1 MVNYSDFLYKVEVA
15 YKVKID
21 LIEPFGE
28 DSCFE
33 VILGAIGAH
42 IGPKMRFSGIIKN
55 HSFFIA
61 VTAIVGQLKL
71 SFSCLIVVQ
80 LFNKIAAVTINID
93 KMKRPLAIS
102 ILGHILLVSL
112 MINYNKRI

>member
-1 MVNYSDFLYKVEVA
+1 MGNRGSHWAQNV
-15 YKVKID
+15 
-21 LIEPFGE
+21 
-28 DSCFE
+28 
-33 VILGAIGAH
+33 
-42 IGPKMRFSGIIKN
+42 RFSGIIKN

-102 ILGHILLVSL
+102 ILGHVLLVSL
-112 MINYNKRI
+112 VINYNKRI